1 MKFHA
6 PPFFAAHVRST
17 AGPRR
22 AFAAAAPRAVASVC
36 SGPIGADGAAPG
48 ELLRAWLGEIRSAA
62 TKPTRRFLLSPVWAL
77 WSAHTARIF
86 SGPKPFLCF
95 PAFLLLLFLSPAL
108 RLNADVAGPL
118 PASVAEGVFF
128 SPRSSPTPPSGAGP
142 APLFLGIA
150 RPTDTDK
157 ASDTG
162 DPAVAEQAP
171 EAVPFAGWELAD
183 IAAEMRKRHG
193 ESPTKWAE
201 KMPGI
206 TSRLAVEP
214 PAGKPTPATDLAS
227 ALRNS
232 VPPAPPV
239 VALTLDACSGAYDAE
254 LIAFLRAQKIPAT
267 LFVAGPWLRRNP
279 EAFTDLA
286 ADPLFEI
293 AAHGNAHKPC
303 SVNGREV
310 YGIKGT
316 ASMAALVKE
325 VEGNARDLHR
335 AGASRPRW
343 FRSATAFYD
352 DVAVAVI
359 HDLGMNIAGY
369 SIAVDEGATLPPDR
383 VRAKTLAAKNGDI
396 LLAHMNHPDS
406 GTRKGLME
414 ALPRLREKG
423 FVFVRLSDRE
433 GALPPQTPPAG
444 D

>member
-1 MKFHA
+1 MRRHLPA
-6 PPFFAAHVRST
+6 P
-17 AGPRR
+17 AG
-22 AFAAAAPRAVASVC
+22 AV
-36 SGPIGADGAAPG
+36 
-48 ELLRAWLGEIRSAA
+48 WLAQ
-62 TKPTRRFLLSPVWAL
+62 
-77 WSAHTARIF
+77 TARGL
-86 SGPKPFLCF
+86 SGPKPFFCF

-108 RLNADVAGPL
+108 RFSADVPGRL
-118 PASVAEGVFF
+118 PASAEEAVFF
-128 SPRSSPTPPSGAGP
+128 SPGSSPPPPSGVGGP
-142 APLFLGIA
+142 APLFFGFAGQPDADKMPDADYPASASTIA
-150 RPTDTDK
+150 EP
-157 ASDTG
+157 
-162 DPAVAEQAP
+162 AP
-171 EAVPFAGWELAD
+171 EAAPFAGWELPD

-214 PAGKPTPATDLAS
+214 PAGKPTPATDLAT
-227 ALRNS
+227 ALKNA

-267 LFVAGPWLRRNP
+267 LFVAGPWLRHNP
-279 EAFTDLA
+279 EIFKDLA

-325 VEGNARDLHR
+325 VEGNARDLRR
-335 AGASRPRW
+335 AGAPRPRW

-369 SIAVDEGATLPPDR
+369 SIAVDEGATLPADR

-423 FVFVRLSDRE
+423 FIFVRLSDRE

>member
-1 MKFHA
+1 MRFSA
-6 PPFFAAHVRST
+6 DT
-17 AGPRR
+17 ADR
-22 AFAAAAPRAVASVC
+22 
-36 SGPIGADGAAPG
+36 
-48 ELLRAWLGEIRSAA
+48 
-62 TKPTRRFLLSPVWAL
+62 
-77 WSAHTARIF
+77 H
-86 SGPKPFLCF
+86 
-95 PAFLLLLFLSPAL
+95 
-108 RLNADVAGPL
+108 
-118 PASVAEGVFF
+118 PASAEEGLFF
-128 SPRSSPTPPSGAGP
+128 SPGSSPPPPTGFGRP

-157 ASDTG
+157 APEAGT
-162 DPAVAEQAP
+162 PTAAAPAP
-171 EAVPFAGWELAD
+171 EAVPFAGWELSD

-214 PAGKPTPATDLAS
+214 PAGKPAPATDLAT
-227 ALRNS
+227 ALKSS

-267 LFVAGPWLRRNP
+267 LFVAGPWLRHNP
-279 EAFTDLA
+279 DVFKELA
-286 ADPLFEI
+286 ADSLFEI

-303 SVNGREV
+303 SVNEREI

-316 ASMAALVKE
+316 ASIAALVKE
-325 VEGNARDLHR
+325 VEGNARDLHS
-335 AGASRPRW
+335 AGAPRPRW

-359 HDLGMNIAGY
+359 HDLGMSIAGY
-369 SIAVDEGATLPPDR
+369 SITVDEGATLPADR
-383 VRAKTLAAKNGDI
+383 VRAKTLGAKNGDI

-423 FVFVRLSDRE
+423 FVFVRLSDRPAH
-433 GALPPQTPPAG
+433 GGSAPKPPAG

>member
-1 MKFHA
+1 M
-6 PPFFAAHVRST
+6 
-17 AGPRR
+17 
-22 AFAAAAPRAVASVC
+22 
-36 SGPIGADGAAPG
+36 
-48 ELLRAWLGEIRSAA
+48 
-62 TKPTRRFLLSPVWAL
+62 
-77 WSAHTARIF
+77 
-86 SGPKPFLCF
+86 
-95 PAFLLLLFLSPAL
+95 LLLFLSPTL
-108 RLNADVAGPL
+108 RFSADLAGRL
-118 PASVAEGVFF
+118 PDSIAEGVP
-128 SPRSSPTPPSGAGP
+128 SCPKPGAPSPSGPAGP
-142 APLFLGIA
+142 APLFLGMA
-150 RPTDTDK
+150 RPTDADK
-157 ASDTG
+157 APDAG
-162 DPAVAEQAP
+162 DPAAASAIAGPAP
-171 EAVPFAGWELAD
+171 EVVPFAGWEIQD

-193 ESPTKWAE
+193 ESPSKWAE

-206 TSRLAVEP
+206 TSQLAVEP
-214 PAGKPTPATDLAS
+214 SAGKPTPATDLAT
-227 ALRNS
+227 ALKNS

-239 VALTLDACSGAYDAE
+239 VTLTLDACSGAYDAE

-267 LFVAGPWLRRNP
+267 LFVAGPWLRHNP
-279 EAFTDLA
+279 EIFKDLA

-316 ASMAALVKE
+316 ASMTALVQE

-335 AGASRPRW
+335 AGAPRPRW

-359 HDLGMNIAGY
+359 RDLGLNIAGY
-369 SIAVDEGATLPPDR
+369 SIAVDEGATLPAVR

-406 GTRKGLME
+406 GTREGLME

-423 FVFVRLSDRE
+423 FVFVRLSDTRG
-433 GALPPQTPPAG
+433 GAAPTPPAG